1 MRIKLQVNGE
11 SKDMRIGNYD
21 NEISNP
27 EYEIEM
33 YIDDKNLPILEK
45 LLERAICSSELF
57 NWNIFELK
65 PRFENTQP
73 MAMGMPHPEGG
84 VKEN

>member
-1 MRIKLQVNGE
+1 MKIKLQINGE

-33 YIDDKNLPILEK
+33 YIDDKKLPILEK
-45 LLERAICSSELF
+45 LLARAICSSELF
-57 NWNIFELK
+57 NWNIFEIK
-65 PRFENTQP
+65 PRFEGTNTLQP
-73 MAMGMPHPEGG
+73 STNPL
-84 VKEN
+84 N